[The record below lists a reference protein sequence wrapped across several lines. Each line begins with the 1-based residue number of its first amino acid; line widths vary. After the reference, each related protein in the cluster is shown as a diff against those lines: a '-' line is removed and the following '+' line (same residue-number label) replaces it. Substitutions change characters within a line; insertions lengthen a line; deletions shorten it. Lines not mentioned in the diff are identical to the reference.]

1 MRRVCVALVI
11 TTMLVG
17 CGDSGS
23 QQLGKKDDAELRGNF
38 NRPLNPNEL
47 SQMGGA
53 NANAGKAAPPPAK
66 GK

>member
-1 MRRVCVALVI
+1 MRRVCAALVI
-11 TTMLVG
+11 TSMLVG
-17 CGDSGS
+17 CSDSGS

-53 NANAGKAAPPPAK
+53 SANSGKAAPPAAK
-66 GK
+66 SK